1 MKMQALSFLPSAL
14 LRTPPRASV
23 GLVHLYRATP
33 RLVAFHHFKRVAR
46 RKLLLNPKEV
56 LDVCRSA

>member
-1 MKMQALSFLPSAL
+1 MKMHALSFLPSAL
-14 LRTPPRASV
+14 LRTPPCASV

-33 RLVAFHHFKRVAR
+33 RLVAFHRFKRVAS

-56 LDVCRSA
+56 LT